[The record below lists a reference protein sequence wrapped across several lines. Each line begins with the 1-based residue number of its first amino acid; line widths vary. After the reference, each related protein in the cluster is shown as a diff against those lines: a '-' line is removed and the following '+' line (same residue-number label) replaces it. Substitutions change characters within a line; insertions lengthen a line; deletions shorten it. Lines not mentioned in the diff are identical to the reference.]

1 VLGERV
7 AQLNAEYAR
16 AIDDDR
22 LEQWP
27 DFFTDPCLYKITSAD
42 NHRRGLEAG
51 LIYAD
56 SRGML

>member
-22 LEQWP
+22 LEDWP
-27 DFFTDPCLYKITSAD
+27 AFFTDP
-42 NHRRGLEAG
+42 
-51 LIYAD
+51 
-56 SRGML
+56 